1 MSQSFDLFVLVTSV
15 PSKIWILLKYSLYN
29 IQTFIEK
36 YIVVIVIFILICNW
50 LNEYSNIM
58 ESQCFSIGK
67 EVYESILILAKLWL
81 ILYVVPLFPLIG

>member
-36 YIVVIVIFILICNW
+36 YCLFDLS
-50 LNEYSNIM
+50 LYRP
-58 ESQCFSIGK
+58 FSK
-67 EVYESILILAKLWL
+67 NTL
-81 ILYVVPLFPLIG
+81 